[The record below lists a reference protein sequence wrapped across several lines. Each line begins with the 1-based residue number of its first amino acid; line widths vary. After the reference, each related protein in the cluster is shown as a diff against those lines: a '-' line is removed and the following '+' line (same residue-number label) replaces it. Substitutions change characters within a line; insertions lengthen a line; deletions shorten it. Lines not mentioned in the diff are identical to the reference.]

1 MACCVAAQPRVSSGQ
16 TGNQSMKY
24 EKTVARLIPNN
35 MTTRNVSSKNIVFD
49 ELTDMAD
56 KVTGTDIT
64 YFGFCKVA
72 DFLA

>member
-1 MACCVAAQPRVSSGQ
+1 
-16 TGNQSMKY
+16 MKY

-35 MTTRNVSSKNIVFD
+35 TTTQNVSSKNIVFD

-56 KVTGTDIT
+56 KVTGTDII
-64 YFGFCKVA
+64 YFGFCQVA

>member
-1 MACCVAAQPRVSSGQ
+1 MAAQPHVSPGQ

-35 MTTRNVSSKNIVFD
+35 TTTQNVSSKNIVFD

-56 KVTGTDIT
+56 KVTGTDII
-64 YFGFCKVA
+64 YFGFCQVA